1 MTAAGPS
8 DSGLSHHDEPLTAQ
22 LRMPHETWYTAQQST
37 GMEAQSARLS
47 PMFMSHYDHAA
58 ADNRGTSWRSGPKKQ
73 KRGTHA
79 QKWPSPTDGRPVL
92 ELSGNRF
99 AVQDKYQRQ
108 MEGLMHATF
117 RNNQENVTRKI
128 R

>member
-1 MTAAGPS
+1 
-8 DSGLSHHDEPLTAQ
+8 
-22 LRMPHETWYTAQQST
+22 MPHETWYTAQQST
-37 GMEAQSARLS
+37 ETEAYNGTET
-47 PMFMSHYDHAA
+47 PMLTSHYAHAL
-58 ADNRGTSWRSGPKKQ
+58 DNRVTSWRSGPKKQ

-79 QKWPSPTDGRPVL
+79 QHWPSPTDGRPML

-99 AVQDKYQRQ
+99 AVQDKYQKQ